1 MSTAQNNQVQDLHV
15 KVQQQHNLKVLF
27 NSRSFAWKLRP
38 IEVKGPFDLNNTNV
52 QWTGNRN
59 IVLEIIIVTINILYY
74 FDFPN
79 FYLF

>member
-52 QWTGNRN
+52 Q
-59 IVLEIIIVTINILYY
+59 
-74 FDFPN
+74 
-79 FYLF
+79 